1 LTTAEPTVFVVD
13 DDAAGRQSLSLLVRS
28 MSLNVEVFDSAASFL
43 ESYDSERPGCLV
55 LDIRMP
61 GMGGLELQQEL
72 EQRNVELPIIFIT
85 GHGDV
90 SMAVRAMR
98 AGAIDFLE
106 KPFNDQDLLARINQ
120 ALEVDAERRRARDE
134 LDTLRAR
141 LASLTPRERDV
152 MERVVKGQPNKVVA
166 IELGL
171 SERTVEIHRAKVMA
185 KTGSKSLA
193 ELVATITKLEG
204 SQPG

>member
-1 LTTAEPTVFVVD
+1 MSTAEPTVFVID
-13 DDAAGRQSLSLLVRS
+13 DDAAVRQSLSLLVRS

-43 ESYDSERPGCLV
+43 DLYDRERPGCLV

-72 EQRNVELPIIFIT
+72 EQRNVQLPIIFIT

-120 ALEVDAERRRARDE
+120 ALEVDFQWRQTRDQ
-134 LDTLRAR
+134 LDTMRAR
-141 LASLTPRERDV
+141 LRALTPRESDV
-152 MERVVKGQPNKVVA
+152 MERIVKGQANKVVA

-204 SQPG
+204 S